1 MDSSLLDKVKELIL
15 DWKTSLII
23 LLATPF
29 FIKFLPKDTQSEWV
43 GLSIVIAYFLFF
55 ISAASFFVRII
66 SFLINKHQL
75 NKIKQEHDN
84 KLAKLDAEQI
94 ETSKIIMNELSYTQ
108 KEIIR
113 KLLSGPAT
121 FKTDYFAHPL
131 LKSDLMFLQDHRFLV
146 LITSL
151 GYDKHIYRLNDIL
164 INLIKDD
171 FDKEINANFA
181 YALTFEDT
189 LDFVLNNLDPKKT
202 KIALP
207 HNKLDSIRKLS
218 CVFDSYKNANS
229 NIMNLRF
236 KKGYRSK
243 FEQHF
248 SREFNELTTFEVFKV
263 ER

>member
-1 MDSSLLDKVKELIL
+1 MDSSLLDKFKELIL

-55 ISAASFFVRII
+55 ISAASFLVRII
-66 SFLINKHQL
+66 SFLIDKHQV
-75 NKIKQEHDN
+75 NKIKKEHDN
-84 KLAKLDAEQI
+84 KVAKLDAEKI
-94 ETSKIIMNELSYTQ
+94 ETSKLIMNELSYTQ

-113 KLLSGPAT
+113 KLLPGPAT
-121 FKTDYFAHPL
+121 FDTDYFASPS
-131 LKSDLMFLQDHRFLV
+131 LKSDLMFLQNHRFLV

-151 GYDKHIYRLNDIL
+151 GYDKHIYRLDDIL

-171 FDKEINANFA
+171 FYKEINATFA

-207 HNKLDSIRKLS
+207 DNKLDSIRKLS
-218 CVFDSYKNANS
+218 CVFSSYKNPRS
-229 NIMNLRF
+229 NIMDLRF
-236 KKGYRSK
+236 KNGYKKK

-248 SREFNELTTFEVFKV
+248 NREFNESTTFEIFKV
-263 ER
+263 ES